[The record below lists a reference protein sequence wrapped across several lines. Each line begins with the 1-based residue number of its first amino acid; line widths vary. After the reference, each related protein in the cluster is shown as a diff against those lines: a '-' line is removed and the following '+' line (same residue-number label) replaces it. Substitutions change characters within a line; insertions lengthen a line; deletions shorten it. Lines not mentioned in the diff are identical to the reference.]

1 VDVVEVAAPEL
12 LKALAQLP
20 ADVPMPAR
28 NESNSSRK
36 HGIISISRTP
46 SPVIGERPRADVEF
60 PLVHA
65 SAEATPFDDASV
77 DIVYVPP

>member
-1 VDVVEVAAPEL
+1 VAE
-12 LKALAQLP
+12 
-20 ADVPMPAR
+20 
-28 NESNSSRK
+28 
-36 HGIISISRTP
+36 
-46 SPVIGERPRADVEF
+46 ADVEF